1 MFFNKSAFVVA
12 AIVYSAA
19 AGPLV
24 YSLFELQIDTPPAPL
39 RARITST
46 DGGAANDVSPVNT
59 CDSASLTPAI
69 DNLIEFANDI
79 QASGN
84 DNFVFFDQGKKVL
97 PGIISDLADAKTAL
111 DAGDLTTVAGKIQ
124 SVSDAFNTVPLDFQ
138 DGQVSVADENISAI
152 TNDILTACAAQLP
165 AAAPAAAAADVD
177 TTAKKIKLSFD
188 RL

>member
-1 MFFNKSAFVVA
+1 MFLNKSAFVVA

-19 AGPLV
+19 A
-24 YSLFELQIDTPPAPL
+24 APL
-39 RARITST
+39 RARITFT
-46 DGGAANDVSPVNT
+46 DGGAENIASPVKT

-79 QASGN
+79 QTGAAGA

-111 DAGDLTTVAGKIQ
+111 GAGDLKTVAGKIQ

-138 DGQVSVADENISAI
+138 DGQVTVADENISNI
-152 TNDILTACAAQLP
+152 TSEILTACAAQL
-165 AAAPAAAAADVD
+165 
-177 TTAKKIKLSFD
+177 
-188 RL
+188 

>member
-19 AGPLV
+19 A
-24 YSLFELQIDTPPAPL
+24 APL
-39 RARITST
+39 RARITFT

-79 QASGN
+79 QTGAAGT

-111 DAGDLTTVAGKIQ
+111 GAGDLKTVADKIQ
-124 SVSDAFNTVPLDFQ
+124 SVSDAFDTVPLDFE
-138 DGQVSVADENISAI
+138 DGEVSVADENIAAI
-152 TNDILTACAAQLP
+152 TGDILTACAAQL
-165 AAAPAAAAADVD
+165 
-177 TTAKKIKLSFD
+177 
-188 RL
+188 

>member
-19 AGPLV
+19 A
-24 YSLFELQIDTPPAPL
+24 APL

-79 QASGN
+79 QASAGAFN
-84 DNFVFFDQGKKVL
+84 QDNFVFFDQGKKVL
-97 PGIISDLADAKTAL
+97 PGIISDFADAKTAL
-111 DAGDLTTVAGKIQ
+111 GAGDLKTVAAKIQ
-124 SVSDAFNTVPLDFQ
+124 SASDAFNTVPLDFE
-138 DGQVSVADENISAI
+138 DGQVTVPDENIAAI
-152 TNDILTACAAQLP
+152 TSDILTACAA
-165 AAAPAAAAADVD
+165 
-177 TTAKKIKLSFD
+177 
-188 RL
+188 

>member
-1 MFFNKSAFVVA
+1 MFFNKSAFLVA

-19 AGPLV
+19 A
-24 YSLFELQIDTPPAPL
+24 APL

-79 QASGN
+79 QASEGSFDQ
-84 DNFVFFDQGKKVL
+84 DNFVFFDQGKQVL

-111 DAGDLTTVAGKIQ
+111 GAGDLATVASKIQ
-124 SVSDAFNTVPLDFQ
+124 SVSDAFNTVPLDFE
-138 DGQVSVADENISAI
+138 DGEHSSE
-152 TNDILTACAAQLP
+152 LP
-165 AAAPAAAAADVD
+165 AAPTAAPAAAATDVN
-177 TTAKKIKLSFD
+177 TTAKKMKLSFD
-188 RL
+188 GL

>member
-19 AGPLV
+19 A
-24 YSLFELQIDTPPAPL
+24 API
-39 RARITST
+39 RARITFT
-46 DGGAANDVSPVNT
+46 DGGAANIVSPVNT

-84 DNFVFFDQGKKVL
+84 SDNFFFFDQGKAVL

-111 DAGDLTTVAGKIQ
+111 NAGDLTTVASKIQ
-124 SVSDAFNTVPLDFQ
+124 SVSDAFNTVPVDFE
-138 DGQVSVADENISAI
+138 DGEATVADENIANI
-152 TNDILTACAAQLP
+152 TSEILTACAA
-165 AAAPAAAAADVD
+165 
-177 TTAKKIKLSFD
+177 
-188 RL
+188 

>member
-1 MFFNKSAFVVA
+1 MFFNKCAFVIA

-19 AGPLV
+19 A
-24 YSLFELQIDTPPAPL
+24 APL

-59 CDSASLTPAI
+59 CDSVSLTPAI

-79 QASGN
+79 QASAGAFN
-84 DNFVFFDQGKKVL
+84 EDK
-97 PGIISDLADAKTAL
+97 DAKTAL
-111 DAGDLTTVAGKIQ
+111 GAGDLKTIAGKIQ

-152 TNDILTACAAQLP
+152 TSDILTACAA
-165 AAAPAAAAADVD
+165 
-177 TTAKKIKLSFD
+177 
-188 RL
+188 